1 MNSNDTTSLRS
12 PKQDQCKYV
21 SVDKGTV
28 SECSWSMA
36 KSNAVAPSTL
46 ARFRSA
52 PAAFRNSKAWL
63 WRFISGCFKTK
74 KHRIQEIHQFI
85 INLHQSWKYLK
96 IFHRPFSNFTIWTRI
111 IWRIWQSFPCLCLAI
126 GGSNKN
132 WSKTQSLIA
141 SIRQCQSWSSCG
153 LRLKG
158 VAPAANGGAGEGFTA
173 LEKNLFLGPGALMSA
188 PLSTSH
194 FKFLATL
201 EFWSHRSP
209 SPWI

>member
-96 IFHRPFSNFTIWTRI
+96 IFHRPFSDFHNLNQKNIKNFTIFPMPLFGHR
-111 IWRIWQSFPCLCLAI
+111 WQQQELEWGPKFD
-126 GGSNKN
+126 
-132 WSKTQSLIA
+132 
-141 SIRQCQSWSSCG
+141 RQHQTMP
-153 LRLKG
+153 K
-158 VAPAANGGAGEGFTA
+158 
-173 LEKNLFLGPGALMSA
+173 LEQLWP
-188 PLSTSH
+188 
-194 FKFLATL
+194 
-201 EFWSHRSP
+201 
-209 SPWI
+209 